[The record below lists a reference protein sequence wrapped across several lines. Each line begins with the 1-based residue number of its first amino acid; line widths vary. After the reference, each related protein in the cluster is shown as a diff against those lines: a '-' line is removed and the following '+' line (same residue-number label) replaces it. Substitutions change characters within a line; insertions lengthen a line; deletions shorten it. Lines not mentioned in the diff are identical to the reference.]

1 MERRCPWPARVALA
15 VCRQGNPAF
24 GPTVHQ
30 RFAEWSEARMWVELH
45 RAPRRLPSP
54 RRQPNWCNYG

>member
-1 MERRCPWPARVALA
+1 VPVAGSGCPGGVPPGQPGLRT
-15 VCRQGNPAF
+15 
-24 GPTVHQ
+24 TVHQ

-45 RAPRRLPSP
+45 RAPRHLPSP

>member
-45 RAPRRLPSP
+45 LSALMKFPRFEGFSLT
-54 RRQPNWCNYG
+54 